1 VDTEG
6 IKAIRF
12 MTRRVPMSRRPP
24 MPPPSEAAIDL
35 SNKILGIA
43 TIKGRWNAAVEYLS
57 ETGNFS
63 VGGAY
68 IAVRRVEKENP
79 KIKLPWGKSIWEKN

>member
-1 VDTEG
+1 VDTED

-12 MTRRVPMSRRPP
+12 VTRRAPMSRRSPTP
-24 MPPPSEAAIDL
+24 TPSEAAIDL

-43 TIKGRWNAAVEYLS
+43 TIKGSWNAAVEYLS

-63 VGGAY
+63 GGGAY
-68 IAVRRVEKENP
+68 IVVRRVEKENP
-79 KIKLPWGKSIWEKN
+79 EIKLPWGKTI